1 MPPENLSSKIP
12 HMTPESAWVLAADRL
27 PSKEIIILCFGLP
40 CENERLLRYLD
51 LLRQRP
57 ELLAQTGACLI
68 CFELA
73 KRRVSEYELEFLTLL
88 PVVREWIAS
97 ADETVEWLQGDTLL
111 AQLWAD
117 LRDRLSSADPREAF
131 LPPPVDQVE
140 DAELEFALF
149 EEEEIDDLGLDALA
163 EESTDYKVLTDA
175 WNDRV
180 NTFLL
185 ADRPKCSKG
194 FFAGHDGDLDR
205 FEQFRLE
212 AISFK
217 DNVANASSMLPI
229 VELFMA
235 AHMRSRNFFGRK
247 NKRRD
252 QILVSGLS
260 HMLESPRPPVQAVS
274 WLQPPTGHPDAWP
287 KIAEHLLH
295 FLSFAAGYMHSNALL
310 PHEMTDFD
318 FEDCLQRFLNQAAG
332 SEPEAL
338 LHEGWDRRRRE
349 MENEFDNAF

>member
-27 PSKEIIILCFGLP
+27 PSKEVIILCFGLP
-40 CENERLLRYLD
+40 CANDRLLRYLD

-73 KRRVSEYELEFLTLL
+73 KRKVSECELEFLTLL

-97 ADETVEWLQGDTLL
+97 EDETAEWLQGDSTL
-111 AQLWAD
+111 AHLWTD
-117 LRDRLSSADPREAF
+117 LCERLSNSDPREAF
-131 LPPPVDQVE
+131 LPPPLDQVE
-140 DAELEFALF
+140 DAELEFSLF
-149 EEEEIDDLGLDALA
+149 EEEEIEDMGLEALERESVDHKALA
-163 EESTDYKVLTDA
+163 DA
-175 WNDRV
+175 WHDRV

-185 ADRPKCSKG
+185 ADRAKCSKG
-194 FFAGHDGDLDR
+194 FFAGLDGDLDR

-247 NKRRD
+247 NKRRA
-252 QILVSGLS
+252 QIFVSGLS
-260 HMLESPRPPVQAVS
+260 HMAESPRPPVQAVS
-274 WLQPPTGHPDAWP
+274 WLQPPTGHPDSWP

-295 FLSFAAGYMHSNALL
+295 FLSFAAGYMHSQGLL
-310 PHEMTDFD
+310 PSEMTDFD
-318 FEDCLQRFLNQAAG
+318 FEECLQRFLMTAAG
-332 SEPEAL
+332 LEPEAL
-338 LHEGWDRRRRE
+338 LHHGWDRRRRE